1 MARKKLTDEIIIQTL
16 LTTTSKQECANVLGI
31 TPQTISRKFRDKEF
45 VKKYNEAQSDILQHI
60 VRRLSGSTDTAL
72 DLLIQSVSDS
82 SIPIS
87 LRLQSAKDILRM
99 NREYIEIDDL
109 ARRISLLEESI
120 ADN

>member
-72 DLLIQSVSDS
+72 DLLIQSVSDT

-109 ARRISLLEESI
+109 ARRILLLEESI

>member
-109 ARRISLLEESI
+109 ARRILLLEESI

>member
-72 DLLIQSVSDS
+72 DLLIQSVSDT

>member
-16 LTTTSKQECANVLGI
+16 LTTTSKQECADVLGI

-45 VKKYNEAQSDILQHI
+45 VRKYNEAQSDILQHI

-72 DLLIQSVSDS
+72 DLLIQSVSDT

-109 ARRISLLEESI
+109 ARRILLLEESI

>member
-16 LTTTSKQECANVLGI
+16 LTTTSKQECADVLGI